1 MPTNA
6 SPKICKFE
14 KIRKQSLE
22 NSHIDYNI
30 HMMLTVPENNVSLSP
45 WQTQSRNGPFHL
57 SAFLADAAERTP
69 ETTLTVDG
77 MEFTCEQAWMNVLRI
92 ATWLQQN
99 GVHRGEKVVA
109 VLRHSPDLHLITL
122 AVAHIGAVIS
132 IISPQIRS
140 QAFQAILEEAEP
152 VCLFLEKTSRHLK
165 DVAENILTVW
175 LGEGLNGG
183 NWDEADFSEVM
194 STRPAWGMRFPG
206 KSEDP
211 AFLVF
216 SESAGTDRKPGVV
229 LTHEN
234 VRLMLSEQ
242 PRQGNAFLSLFH
254 TDEACPEIETAVL
267 EA

>member
-1 MPTNA
+1 MLNLPESNA
-6 SPKICKFE
+6 G
-14 KIRKQSLE
+14 
-22 NSHIDYNI
+22 
-30 HMMLTVPENNVSLSP
+30 LSVYP
-45 WQTQSRNGPFHL
+45 WQDLTRKGPFHL

-77 MEFTCEQAWMNVLRI
+77 MELTYEQAWMNVLRI

-99 GVHRGEKVVA
+99 GVNRGDKVVT

-132 IISPQIRS
+132 VVSPQVR
-140 QAFQAILEEAEP
+140 QPAFQEILEEAEP
-152 VCLFLEKTSRHLK
+152 ACIFLERTSRHLK
-165 DVAENILTVW
+165 AVAENILTVW

-194 STRPAWGMRFPG
+194 ETRPSWGMRFPG

-216 SESAGTDRKPGVV
+216 SEAAENGHPRGV
-229 LTHEN
+229 LLSHDN
-234 VRLMLSEQ
+234 VRSILSHQ
-242 PRQGNAFLSLFH
+242 TTPSRDFLSVFESAM
-254 TDEACPEIETAVL
+254 DEIEAL
-267 EA
+267 PAAA

>member
-1 MPTNA
+1 
-6 SPKICKFE
+6 
-14 KIRKQSLE
+14 
-22 NSHIDYNI
+22 
-30 HMMLTVPENNVSLSP
+30 MMLTVPENTMGLYPFQDSA
-45 WQTQSRNGPFHL
+45 RKGPFHL
-57 SAFLADAAERTP
+57 SAFLSDAAERTP

-77 MEFTCEQAWMNVLRI
+77 MEFTCEQAWMKVLRI
-92 ATWLQQN
+92 ATWLQEN

-132 IISPQIRS
+132 ILSPQIR
-140 QAFQAILEEAEP
+140 QEAFQEILEEAEP

-165 DVAENILTVW
+165 AVAENTLTVW

-183 NWDEADFSEVM
+183 NWDEADFTEVM
-194 STRPAWGMRFPG
+194 NTRPAWGMRFPG

-216 SESAGTDRKPGVV
+216 SESAGAERKHGVL

-234 VRLMLSEQ
+234 VRHMLSEQ
-242 PRQGNAFLSLFH
+242 PRMGGDFLSLFAPA
-254 TDEACPEIETAVL
+254 EMAAL